1 MLFRDRSEAGTA
13 LGQALA
19 GNTLVQEAENAVV
32 IGLPRGGVPLAARS
46 AAVLDL
52 PFDIILV
59 RKLGA
64 PAQPE
69 LALGA
74 VAEGDVVFVND
85 SLVQAL
91 GVAPAALERVI
102 ASEEAVL
109 RGRAAAWRGPDG
121 KPADVGG
128 RTVIVVDDGIATGAT
143 MRVALQAL
151 RQQGAAVLVAAAPVG
166 SAEAVAALA
175 GIADDVVCL
184 HTPEPFRAVGEW
196 YGDFRQVSD
205 DEVAGLLQGR
215 SAS

>member
-1 MLFRDRSEAGTA
+1 MLFRDRSEAGAA

-19 GNTLVQEAENAVV
+19 GNTLAQEAGNAVV

-46 AAVLDL
+46 AAVLGL

-91 GVAPAALERVI
+91 DVAPAALERVI

-128 RTVIVVDDGIATGAT
+128 RTVIVVDDGIATGAKV
-143 MRVALQAL
+143 RGGQQEL
-151 RQQGAAVLVAAAPVG
+151 RQEGGSRGDG
-166 SAEAVAALA
+166 SATAGHAAD
-175 GIADDVVCL
+175 G
-184 HTPEPFRAVGEW
+184 G
-196 YGDFRQVSD
+196 
-205 DEVAGLLQGR
+205 
-215 SAS
+215 